1 MIDLYLN
8 LYILICIIVT
18 FKLPCM
24 KKIRNVIIYKDYF
37 EEFFVKQTQKTKD
50 KIIKILDIVENLE
63 IIPANYV
70 KPITGISGLYEIRV
84 QLASN
89 IFRIFCLLEADRV
102 VVLLSGFQKKD
113 QKTPISEIEKAKR
126 IMNEYYNEKKGTQ
139 L

>member
-1 MIDLYLN
+1 
-8 LYILICIIVT
+8 
-18 FKLPCM
+18 M
-24 KKIRNVIIYKDYF
+24 KKIRDVIIYKNYF

-63 IIPANYV
+63 IIPANYL
-70 KPITGISGLYEIRV
+70 KPINGVSGLYEIRV

-89 IFRIFCLLEADRV
+89 IFRIFCLFESDRV

-113 QKTPISEIEKAKR
+113 QKIPQSEIEKAKR
-126 IMNEYYNEKKGTQ
+126 IMNEYYNEKKGND